1 MTRNSMS
8 AAARRISFRD
18 AALLGLL
25 LSGCSGSAPDDI
37 FVDSDATEALV
48 FVKAERAET
57 LNEGGIESNLYV
69 LQPISPNG
77 RVRNL
82 TNQVGAA
89 ISDPCVS
96 FDGTKVLFSMDPPSG
111 GARNIYEINI
121 DGTGLR
127 QITAGGGDDFDPLY
141 LPDDRILFTSD
152 RDGER
157 DEYNTAAKE
166 VMYTCNADGSD
177 LKRISFNMSD
187 DFDPFLMSSG
197 RVGYTRW
204 EHHGTTNRFP
214 LAQVNPDGTSF
225 FMLFG
230 PHNRNI
236 FHAQETR
243 DGRYIGINSTRV
255 EGDAGQLVL
264 MSIASGDPEQMTAAN
279 YSVLTPEITLD
290 GPPYPTGA
298 FKHPNILPDRN
309 GKRQYVVA
317 YTLPAATE
325 EEVDYALYA
334 FEVGQDGNGQ
344 DEMQNLTLLWND
356 PATDELDA
364 QLVTT
369 RARPPV
375 LASTVNETLDWGVF
389 VGEDI
394 YARGFDGQERPARS
408 DSIRQIMI
416 VEGVPTTAGMGGMEI
431 SATEFERKR
440 ILGFAPVEPD
450 GSFSIRVPA
459 NIPLSVHTLDPLGR
473 TRVFQR
479 TWVYVRPGENRTFC
493 AGCHAPRDGSVPSNQ
508 DPMAR
513 HITPNDVMTPVAQ
526 RQVINF
532 ENTIGPIIAA
542 KCTSCHVPTFTQSPP
557 DTIPAPAGLDL
568 RMEVEPGQEDGFPIA
583 YLSLVGE
590 EMMGQSAFVTVPFS
604 RQSSLVDAVMGLG
617 ANQNGTPHPA
627 ELDSTRTLTPAEQ
640 TLLFRWIDL
649 GGQYR

>member
-1 MTRNSMS
+1 MC
-8 AAARRISFRD
+8 AAARRFSVRD
-18 AALLGLL
+18 ALLFGLL
-25 LSGCSGSAPDDI
+25 SWAGCNGSAPDDV
-37 FVDSDATEALV
+37 FVDSNATQALV
-48 FVKAERAET
+48 FVKADRAET
-57 LNEGGIESNLYV
+57 LNEGGIVSNLYV

-77 RVRNL
+77 QVRNL
-82 TNQVGAA
+82 TQQTDAA
-89 ISDPCVS
+89 ISDPCIS
-96 FDGTKVLFSMDPPSG
+96 FDGTKVLFSMDPAGPG
-111 GARNIYEINI
+111 RRGIYEINI

-127 QITAGGGDDFDPLY
+127 QVTNGGGGDDFDPLY

-157 DEYNTAAKE
+157 DEYNTADKQ
-166 VMYTCNADGSD
+166 VMYTCNPDGSD
-177 LKRISFNMSD
+177 QKRISFNLSD

-197 RVGYTRW
+197 RIGYTRW
-204 EHHGTTNRFP
+204 EHHGTANRFP

-230 PHNRNI
+230 PHDRNI

-243 DGRYIGINSTRV
+243 DGRFIGINSTRI
-255 EGDAGQLVL
+255 EGDAGQMVL
-264 MSIASGDPEQMTAAN
+264 MSIASGDPEVRTPSN
-279 YSVLTPEITLD
+279 YAVLTPEITLD

-298 FKHPNILPDRN
+298 FKYPNILPDRN
-309 GKRQYVVA
+309 ARRQYVVS
-317 YTLPAATE
+317 YTLPAATDD
-325 EEVDYALYA
+325 EVDYALYA

-375 LASTVNETLDWGVF
+375 LASTVNESLDWGVF

-440 ILGFAPVEPD
+440 ILGYAPVEPD

-459 NIPLSVHTLDPLGR
+459 NTPLSVHTLDPLGR

-493 AGCHAPRDGSVPSNQ
+493 AGCHAPRDGSVPSNA
-508 DPMAR
+508 DPMAL

-532 ENTIGPIIAA
+532 EQTIGPIIAA
-542 KCTSCHVPTFTQSPP
+542 KCTSCHTPTFTQAPP

-604 RQSSLVDAVMGLG
+604 RQSPLVDAVMGLG
-617 ANQNGTPHPA
+617 ANQTTAHPG
-627 ELDSTRTLTPAEQ
+627 ELDSTRVLTPAEQ